1 MKKMTCRQLGG
12 ACDIEFEADT
22 FEEMAE
28 KSKLH
33 GQKMYKAGDKKHID
47 AMNEMMNLMQD
58 EEAMTKW
65 FNDRKREFEE
75 L

>member
-33 GQKMYKAGDKKHID
+33 GQKMAKAGHKAHID
-47 AMNEMMNLMQD
+47 AMKKMMHLMED

-65 FNDRKREFEE
+65 YNDRKKEFDE